1 MVKNSALSFNFTPAT
16 TDEHY
21 STACITI
28 DKNLTKKVYDFITI
42 NEARKSNPYGFHQTT
57 ATPLEYIE
65 KNLRGSIIN
74 NLKEFLLR
82 YLVLNNLYKN
92 LRENHIPT
100 IGSPLLENIKM
111 DPDFN
116 LEFRFKIMAAQAE
129 QTMDWHYSLFKL
141 PPRKHYKDLDKRA
154 KEFIEE
160 ETTKET
166 TYPNINTVQV
176 GDWINF
182 KIWLCQ
188 DGKPLL
194 PEEPS
199 ELWLKIG
206 GDEINIPFQEL
217 FVGKKIGEEFI
228 TNNLCIQ
235 EYFNSQ
241 TDNNYQ
247 YLIKIEDIVYN
258 HFFSIENFK
267 RHFKIKTNKA
277 ALQKIIEVFS
287 STNDLSLR
295 KNIMEQLFN
304 FLLTKHQINLPKQA
318 LVRQQ
323 RIVIENLQANPD
335 YGVYKLQRDFATNV
349 CKLALRQLN
358 EIILADYIGFQ
369 EQLEVDQNDLKA
381 YLNLTLRPRT
391 REFIYFKHAAINT
404 NEQEWPIPSEML
416 KTMCLKEK
424 TINHILQILS

>member
-1 MVKNSALSFNFTPAT
+1 MSA
-16 TDEHY
+16 
-21 STACITI
+21 
-28 DKNLTKKVYDFITI
+28 
-42 NEARKSNPYGFHQTT
+42 EAQ
-57 ATPLEYIE
+57 
-65 KNLRGSIIN
+65 
-74 NLKEFLLR
+74 
-82 YLVLNNLYKN
+82 
-92 LRENHIPT
+92 
-100 IGSPLLENIKM
+100 
-111 DPDFN
+111 
-116 LEFRFKIMAAQAE
+116 
-129 QTMDWHYSLFKL
+129 QTMDWHYSLFKS

-154 KEFIEE
+154 KEFIDEE
-160 ETTKET
+160 LTKEAN
-166 TYPNINTVQV
+166 YENINTIQV

-182 KIWLCQ
+182 KVWLCK
-188 DGKPLL
+188 DKEPLL

-206 GDEINIPFQEL
+206 SDEINIPFQEL
-217 FVGKKIGEEFI
+217 FVGKKIGQEFI
-228 TNNLCIQ
+228 TNSLCIQ

-241 TDNNYQ
+241 TDNNYN

-258 HFFSIENFK
+258 NFFSIENFK

-318 LVRQQ
+318 VVRQQ
-323 RIVIENLQANPD
+323 RIVVETLQINPD
-335 YGVYKLQRDFATNV
+335 YGVYKLQKDFSANV
-349 CKLALRQLN
+349 YKLALRQLH

-369 EQLEVDQNDLKA
+369 EQLEVDQNDIKS

-391 REFIYFKHAAINT
+391 REFIYFKHGAINT